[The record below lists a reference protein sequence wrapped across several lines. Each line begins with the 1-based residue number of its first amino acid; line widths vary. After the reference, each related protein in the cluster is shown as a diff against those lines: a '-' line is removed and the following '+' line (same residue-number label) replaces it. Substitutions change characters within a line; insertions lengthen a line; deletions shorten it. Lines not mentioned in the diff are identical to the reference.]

1 MVRLAL
7 RMLLALATACAAA
20 TSSTALE
27 GSVRPGGVGF
37 SLTAPGRFCER
48 LLAGALQRRP
58 RSCVGLRASKAM
70 VSPSGA
76 TATTEEG
83 ADAHWKNFIRGQWGD
98 FHGRF
103 CRWDPASCDLLVETH
118 LLRSYHVQEQDGEP
132 FLRQQNKIFFDDG
145 REPVSRGP
153 WDVTKACSTERG
165 IVHPRVG
172 QGESGTTFLI
182 TPGSAQATAWAVHT
196 IKKSDPLL
204 NPGVVPLGGKGH
216 EGQGYM
222 VEMIVSHG
230 EHVRL
235 SIGYVYDDE
244 KGALQHVTFNRED
257 SRGWPS
263 EYWSTDTAMRTIKP
277 DQVAAVAGVAT
288 GASGTGHQIEIPVSS
303 ESGPNLVQ
311 LPITDVPWDTHLR
324 SLTQANTAVFELPDN
339 LVMIVPRAI
348 PWGEAW
354 AASYVWRPSDAPVV
368 HSLET
373 RYLAS
378 GDFDCFRHV
387 EFRV

>member
-1 MVRLAL
+1 MPSVRRAL
-7 RMLLALATACAAA
+7 RLLAIAASCAAA

-37 SLTAPGRFCER
+37 SLAATGRFFER
-48 LLAGALQRRP
+48 LRAGALQLRP
-58 RSCVGLRASKAM
+58 RSCVGLQASKARAA
-70 VSPSGA
+70 PSGA
-76 TATTEEG
+76 TARTEG
-83 ADAHWKNFIRGQWGD
+83 ADAHWENFIRGKWGD

-118 LLRSYHVQEQDGEP
+118 LLRSYHVQEQDSEL

-172 QGESGTTFLI
+172 EGESGTTFLI

-222 VEMIVSHG
+222 VEMIV
-230 EHVRL
+230 
-235 SIGYVYDDE
+235 
-244 KGALQHVTFNRED
+244 
-257 SRGWPS
+257 
-263 EYWSTDTAMRTIKP
+263 
-277 DQVAAVAGVAT
+277 
-288 GASGTGHQIEIPVSS
+288 
-303 ESGPNLVQ
+303 
-311 LPITDVPWDTHLR
+311 
-324 SLTQANTAVFELPDN
+324 
-339 LVMIVPRAI
+339 
-348 PWGEAW
+348 
-354 AASYVWRPSDAPVV
+354 
-368 HSLET
+368 
-373 RYLAS
+373 
-378 GDFDCFRHV
+378 
-387 EFRV
+387 